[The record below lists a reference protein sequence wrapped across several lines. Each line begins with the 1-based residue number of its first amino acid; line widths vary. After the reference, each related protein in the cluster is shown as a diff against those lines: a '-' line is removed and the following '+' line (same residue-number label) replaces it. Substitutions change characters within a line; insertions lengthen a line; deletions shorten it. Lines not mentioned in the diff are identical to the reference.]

1 VDNHWE
7 FRAGHEIHTGVNFVH
22 EEVLD
27 PFQIIPGQEVQ
38 VGTYDNAE
46 AQIVGYTNRGA
57 PLSVGMEMKAGGF
70 FSGDRLTLEP
80 DVQFRVG
87 ETFVSSLSWN
97 YNDIDL
103 KNEGGEAFKI
113 NVGILK
119 LAYSFTPK
127 ISLEALIQYDDRT
140 DSVATNL
147 RFAWLQ
153 AANSGLFVVYNELNR
168 DDLLRNR
175 ETRKELIVKYS
186 YIFDLL

>member
-1 VDNHWE
+1 MT
-7 FRAGHEIHTGVNFVH
+7 RKLI
-22 EEVLD
+22 L
-27 PFQIIPGQEVQ
+27 
-38 VGTYDNAE
+38 
-46 AQIVGYTNRGA
+46 NRGA
-57 PLSVGMEMKAGGF
+57 PLSVGIRSFVGGF
-70 FSGDRLTLEP
+70 FSGDRVTLQP
-80 DVQFRVG
+80 DIQFRFG
-87 ETFVSSLSWN
+87 ERFNSSLEWN

-103 KNEGGEAFKI
+103 KNEGGEPFKI

-140 DSVATNL
+140 DGVATNL

-153 AANSGLFVVYNELNR
+153 SASSGLYLVYNELNR

-175 ETRKELIVKYS
+175 ETRKEFIIKYS